1 MAVLSESQTL
11 CNLIYINSMLQQ
23 QFLLE
28 QYSNIGDS
36 FDFHRQLI

>member
-1 MAVLSESQTL
+1 MAVLSESQT